1 MVATRRPLMCL
12 TAVALAALLSVA
24 CDSGP
29 SESEYVQACLK
40 EGGANNLAMT
50 ARGMSREKVCKCS
63 ASAVKSA
70 LSADGYRLMVLEM
83 QGKRQEVAA
92 LQARMSD
99 AEKMGVMQ
107 AMLESLG
114 KCAAM

>member
-1 MVATRRPLMCL
+1 MTPSPGSPMRL
-12 TAVALAALLSVA
+12 TALAIAALLFAA

-50 ARGMSREKVCKCS
+50 KGMDREKVCKCS
-63 ASAVKSA
+63 ASAAKSA

-92 LQARMSD
+92 LHAKMSEAD
-99 AEKMGVMQ
+99 KMGVMQ
-107 AMLESLG
+107 AMLNSLG
-114 KCAAM
+114 KCAGM